1 MASVAL
7 QLKVVAIGG
16 LVKWLTGENPIV
28 EYGDDFVNISF
39 SEPQKVILQKWVES
53 QLDTSLTAKPGD
65 IRIDFNS
72 ILVPV
77 AVKKIAPVA
86 IGSGAIGFIL
96 GKLL

>member
-1 MASVAL
+1 MATVAL
-7 QLKVVAIGG
+7 QLKVVAIGQ

-28 EYGDDFVNISF
+28 EYGEDFANISF
-39 SEPQKVILQKWVES
+39 SEPQKVILQKWVEN

-65 IRIDFNS
+65 VRIDFNS